1 MVLIDTM
8 GQKKTFVLKKLAPE
22 VNQAKL
28 NRIQSA
34 KLDKVKKKRKK
45 HKDKTELLKRK
56 IQQRKK

>member
-1 MVLIDTM
+1 M

>member
-1 MVLIDTM
+1 M

-22 VNQAKL
+22 VKQAKL

-45 HKDKTELLKRK
+45 HKDKTELLKSK
-56 IQQRKK
+56 IQKRKKK